1 MLLTVQSILQDKGYK
16 TLLSVTYALP
26 PVANAI
32 SSIRIYLRNISK
44 NHGEICR

>member
-1 MLLTVQSILQDKGYK
+1 MQGKGYK

-32 SSIRIYLRNISK
+32 SSIRLYLRNLSK
-44 NHGEICR
+44 NHREMGR